1 MLLKTGFAKQDSLA
15 AITEFTVMKM
25 ASRRLAVITF
35 ANHGRRRAEFQIQA
49 SVEHIQRTFPQASV
63 SVLFAIANDAA
74 FNLIDLFEAAIL
86 HDD

>member
-35 ANHGRRRAEFQIQA
+35 ANH
-49 SVEHIQRTFPQASV
+49 
-63 SVLFAIANDAA
+63 
-74 FNLIDLFEAAIL
+74 
-86 HDD
+86 